1 MAGSSSAMHPDAF
14 ARADVGEAAA
24 MVAAHIA
31 ELRPDVV
38 VTYDRHGG
46 YGHPDHVQTHR
57 VTMSA
62 LSSISRVPA
71 VYCILTP
78 RAWASQDRLW
88 LRANVAPGG
97 SIAVVPSQDAPY
109 PPSVVSDEIVTH
121 AVDEPTMVETQSLA
135 LAEHRT
141 QVMVHEGYYVLSNHL
156 AARLSGREGFA
167 RFDPATGQLV
177 PAVPGARRHTG
188 LLTGLQDQP

>member
-1 MAGSSSAMHPDAF
+1 
-14 ARADVGEAAA
+14 
-24 MVAAHIA
+24 
-31 ELRPDVV
+31 
-38 VTYDRHGG
+38 
-46 YGHPDHVQTHR
+46 
-57 VTMSA
+57 
-62 LSSISRVPA
+62 
-71 VYCILTP
+71 
-78 RAWASQDRLW
+78 
-88 LRANVAPGG
+88 
-97 SIAVVPSQDAPY
+97 
-109 PPSVVSDEIVTH
+109 VVSDEIVTH